1 MATLTP
7 TLTIVSTDA
16 TTDELNFSVTDELTI
31 TSPSLGI
38 SKATAPSGSGN
49 AIEIAPSLDARRYL
63 YLKHT
68 GVDSSGSAVTTE
80 VYVETAGAVWF
91 SKLAAGEFLL
101 MPINANGAQL
111 IQCRATSGDVVVEY
125 AYWTKG

>member
-1 MATLTP
+1 MATLNVSLTLQS
-7 TLTIVSTDA
+7 TDTSSDTLDLTI
-16 TTDELNFSVTDELTI
+16 TDELAVGLPSVGL
-31 TSPSLGI
+31 SRV
-38 SKATAPSGSGN
+38 TAPSGGGT
-49 AIEIAPSLDARRYL
+49 AVTIAPSLDARRYL

-68 GVDSSGSAVTTE
+68 GVDSSGATVATE

-111 IQCRATSGDVVVEY
+111 IQCRATSGDIVVEY
-125 AYWTKG
+125 AYWTKS